1 MSMADEPRNKN
12 GQTESEW
19 IVEQQLS
26 QADNVFGTNLEPWD
40 LVIGMDKAKGIPGVK
55 FSDMGIIVGRVVRP
69 IAPAIQGYSQQ
80 AAQQY
85 GTTFQGVSYGAKTFQ
100 IPITIKADTKE
111 LFNERARLLSNSVI
125 VPNMDKE
132 TSIIFGEEPDIVYY
146 GHFEGVTDPAP
157 LNETTWAHSLTLTF
171 VASDPRGFYNTDN
184 EEVDLSSGDVTFTP
198 LGTAYAD
205 PIITIK
211 PKKGAP
217 ALTKFGYT
225 INEDEKVI
233 VGQSTNTTNKFD
245 KKPAVFIDPME
256 SMDNW
261 QLITPPLTNPNNALS
276 FELARGDRLTDGIIQ
291 VNPASTSAITN
302 RIDGTNKNS
311 WSSTPEKLPADK
323 TFFGPVAISK
333 TNMSSSIGDNGNWE
347 TSFKVHNIKKYSRAN
362 QGLEVY
368 LLDKNGKRRA
378 RFGMRSEGE
387 GTRTYSW
394 IRFGQNYNEETKAVM
409 SGLGYAQNY
418 GLKKDYTNK
427 KDVTVS
433 VPNGKT
439 VTITN
444 PYTSQKTVK
453 SYSYTSYAGKTKITE
468 TWSSTQTT
476 TYNPKTKK
484 YTTKTTYSP
493 LNSTFDKSYTGGT
506 KYANYILPSKNN
518 DFRQMSKWDDWLKLT
533 PGTIQYWKKGQQ
545 KRQHDFGGAPLIPKQ
560 FYKNNTTPGKVPIV
574 NQTNITVTNTFLDHD
589 GKTTTQTI
597 KMHYTNGNGQ
607 RINVGGKKFI
617 NNFGYLQTINFSYK
631 TTHSSKPATSTQ
643 KVMVDYPDKGEAGT
657 YDDGFINVVI
667 GKDDKGLYWQVD
679 ELDVDGTSKSAV
691 LIPKTYDKKPS
702 LHKNYNFVIDKMAI
716 HFFKLNLPED
726 RNIYKEG
733 QETESDTKY
742 IPAKSYAD
750 NYLSVYDARVYKL
763 LKNPGNVDSIHL
775 KPGQSAQFDT
785 TQNLFTIDGRRRQDL
800 VNYDSTWPQIRGGV
814 ANRIKITPAPNDKYA
829 IKMIYRPTIL

>member
-1 MSMADEPRNKN
+1 MADEPRNKN
-12 GQTESEW
+12 GQMESEW

-26 QADNVFGTNLEPWD
+26 QADEIFGTNLEPWD

-100 IPITIKADTKE
+100 IPITIKADTQE

-311 WSSTPEKLPADK
+311 WSTTPEK
-323 TFFGPVAISK
+323 
-333 TNMSSSIGDNGNWE
+333 
-347 TSFKVHNIKKYSRAN
+347 YSH
-362 QGLEVY
+362 
-368 LLDKNGKRRA
+368 
-378 RFGMRSEGE
+378 
-387 GTRTYSW
+387 
-394 IRFGQNYNEETKAVM
+394 
-409 SGLGYAQNY
+409 
-418 GLKKDYTNK
+418 
-427 KDVTVS
+427 
-433 VPNGKT
+433 
-439 VTITN
+439 
-444 PYTSQKTVK
+444 
-453 SYSYTSYAGKTKITE
+453 SYC
-468 TWSSTQTT
+468 Q
-476 TYNPKTKK
+476 
-484 YTTKTTYSP
+484 
-493 LNSTFDKSYTGGT
+493 
-506 KYANYILPSKNN
+506 
-518 DFRQMSKWDDWLKLT
+518 
-533 PGTIQYWKKGQQ
+533 
-545 KRQHDFGGAPLIPKQ
+545 
-560 FYKNNTTPGKVPIV
+560 
-574 NQTNITVTNTFLDHD
+574 
-589 GKTTTQTI
+589 
-597 KMHYTNGNGQ
+597 
-607 RINVGGKKFI
+607 
-617 NNFGYLQTINFSYK
+617 
-631 TTHSSKPATSTQ
+631 
-643 KVMVDYPDKGEAGT
+643 
-657 YDDGFINVVI
+657 
-667 GKDDKGLYWQVD
+667 
-679 ELDVDGTSKSAV
+679 
-691 LIPKTYDKKPS
+691 
-702 LHKNYNFVIDKMAI
+702 
-716 HFFKLNLPED
+716 
-726 RNIYKEG
+726 
-733 QETESDTKY
+733 
-742 IPAKSYAD
+742 
-750 NYLSVYDARVYKL
+750 
-763 LKNPGNVDSIHL
+763 
-775 KPGQSAQFDT
+775 
-785 TQNLFTIDGRRRQDL
+785 
-800 VNYDSTWPQIRGGV
+800 
-814 ANRIKITPAPNDKYA
+814 
-829 IKMIYRPTIL
+829 